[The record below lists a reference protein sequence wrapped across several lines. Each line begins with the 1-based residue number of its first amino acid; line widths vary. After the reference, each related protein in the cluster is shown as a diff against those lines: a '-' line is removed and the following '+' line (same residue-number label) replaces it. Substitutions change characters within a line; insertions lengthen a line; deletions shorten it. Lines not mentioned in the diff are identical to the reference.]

1 MKKILFWILIS
12 FVVNTVFS
20 QEDIQYNKIFDENIK
35 TVLMYSGDDEISWP
49 VWDLGSSKY
58 LTLSFDELNLDV
70 KDYYYTIVHCNSDW
84 TLSDLDQSEYIEG
97 YFEDQISDYQSS
109 FNTNVNYTHY
119 SLKFPSE
126 YMRPMISGN
135 YVLQVF
141 ESYNSEKVIFNKRF
155 MVVERKASIKVNVRN
170 MKQAS
175 YFHNDQELDIVVNYL
190 ENEFYDIAQNL
201 KVQILKNRNWVEYLE
216 LTRPDLIKDNEFT
229 FNDFTRIKFKG
240 GNEFHPFNTKNIHHY
255 SENIINISFV
265 DNMYHFQLAEN
276 SDRTY
281 ADYMYK
287 PDING
292 QYKID
297 VNPSDYPATEADYAY
312 VYFTLKMNAPM
323 QTEDIYVWGGLTNYD
338 FTDEGKMKYSF
349 EQKAYECRLFLKQ
362 GYYNYQYVLM
372 ENDKPDFTYIEGN
385 HAQTENLY
393 TILVYYNDY
402 RGGYDRLI
410 GLSEINSII
419 K

>member
-1 MKKILFWILIS
+1 MKKILLLI
-12 FVVNTVFS
+12 VVVLFYTSGFS
-20 QEDIQYNKIFDENIK
+20 QEILYNKIYDKNIK
-35 TVLMYSGDDEISWP
+35 TVLMYSGNDDMSWP

-58 LTLSFDELNLDV
+58 LTLSFDYLSTDIN
-70 KDYYYTIVHCNSDW
+70 DYYYTIVHCNSDW

-97 YFEDQISDYQSS
+97 YFEDQIPDYQSS
-109 FNTNVNYTHY
+109 FNTNINYTHY
-119 SLKFPSE
+119 SLKFPGE

-135 YVLQVF
+135 YVIQVF

-155 MVVERKASIKVNVRN
+155 MVVERKINIKANVRN
-170 MKQAS
+170 MKQTA
-175 YFHNDQELDIVVNYL
+175 YFHNDQELEIIVDYF
-190 ENEFYDIAQNL
+190 ENDFYDISQNL
-201 KVQILKNRNWVEYLE
+201 KVQVLKNRNWTEYLK

-240 GNEFHPFNTKNIHHY
+240 GNEFHHFNTKNIHHY
-255 SENIINISFV
+255 SENIVNISFV
-265 DNMYHFQLAEN
+265 DNMYHFQIAAN
-276 SDRTY
+276 KDRTF
-281 ADYMYK
+281 ADYRYK

-292 QYKID
+292 QFKID
-297 VNPSDYPATEADYAY
+297 VNPSDYPATEADYVFA
-312 VYFTLKMNAPM
+312 YFTLKMDAPM

-349 EQKAYECRLFLKQ
+349 EQKAYECRIFLKQ

-372 ENDKPDFTYIEGN
+372 ENEKPDFTFIEGN

-393 TILVYYNDY
+393 TILVYYHDY

-410 GLSEINSII
+410 GVSEVSSV